1 MEGHLVCCKGRQHTA
16 AAAVS
21 KQQNVDPAQGQVRY
35 KEIKVIKA
43 NHIYCSYQVSY
54 NVTFTVTVTTLV
66 IVGFFFLSPLS
77 VSVSRNPKQQFKA
90 NIKQHLSYH

>member
-1 MEGHLVCCKGRQHTA
+1 MEGHLVCCKGRQHT

-35 KEIKVIKA
+35 KEIKIIKA

-66 IVGFFFLSPLS
+66 IVGFFSFSSLCLCFHE
-77 VSVSRNPKQQFKA
+77 PKQQFKA